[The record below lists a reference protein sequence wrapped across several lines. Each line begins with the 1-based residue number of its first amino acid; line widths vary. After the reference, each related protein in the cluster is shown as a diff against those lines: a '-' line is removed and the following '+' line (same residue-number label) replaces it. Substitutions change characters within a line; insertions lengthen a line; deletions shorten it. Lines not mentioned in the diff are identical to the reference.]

1 VLIYLEVKRRK
12 KKRAMERYAIKRM
25 RRKFKGVSR
34 GGKGGKKKKTNI
46 DWREYYDEGKGKKKK
61 KKKKKKKGDGDK
73 KKKKKKKKKEK
84 KKKDKN
90 VSRRNGFC
98 LYFAHS
104 FSACLSDKLPHTYP
118 LSGSVLG

>member
-1 VLIYLEVKRRK
+1 MNKKNKTK
-12 KKRAMERYAIKRM
+12 KKNN
-25 RRKFKGVSR
+25 
-34 GGKGGKKKKTNI
+34 KKKNKN
-46 DWREYYDEGKGKKKK
+46 KKKK
-61 KKKKKKKGDGDK
+61 KKN
-73 KKKKKKKKKEK
+73 KKKKKKKEK
-84 KKKDKN
+84 KKKEKN